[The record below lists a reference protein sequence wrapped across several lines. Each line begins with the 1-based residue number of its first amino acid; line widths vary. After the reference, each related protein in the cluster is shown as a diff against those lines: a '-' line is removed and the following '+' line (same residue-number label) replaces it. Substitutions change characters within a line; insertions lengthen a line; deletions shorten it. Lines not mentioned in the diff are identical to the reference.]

1 MRNEMRDLNTLKIYI
16 TPPSPLNGASNS
28 FHIKEQRN
36 MKNMKFVLSQFDY
49 VRFRLCV
56 LPEPNCNP
64 ISVKPLDEFLI

>member
-16 TPPSPLNGASNS
+16 TPPIPITSNS

-36 MKNMKFVLSQFDY
+36 MKNIKFVLSQFDY

-64 ISVKPLDEFLI
+64 ISVNPLDEFLI